1 MQYRDR
7 STAVAAPEAAEGAH
21 AAADAAHEVRDSL
34 FGSDE
39 SLPNAEASVD
49 GDIAADVNE
58 GSEWS
63 FFSLHHTSVGI
74 SFGAVA
80 FFLLALAVA
89 YGCFHTQCC
98 GIFACCNI
106 CPQRRSQA
114 QHGAVQQQAAPAI
127 QQQPAAAI
135 HQPQVMSMLPPP
147 YVPKAIEYDP
157 YTSVGP
163 SSAASVYGVSFGGD
177 DYANARGIYAP
188 PLPPAR
194 TLDQEPR
201 QPRRLAIGHGHGDG
215 GRRPRER
222 SPSNVSRVFLL
233 ARANAARYAPPGR
246 FSDVTHE

>member
-7 STAVAAPEAAEGAH
+7 QQGPTPEAAEAAH
-21 AAADAAHEVRDSL
+21 EAAAAAHEVHDSL
-34 FGSDE
+34 FGSDGT
-39 SLPNAEASVD
+39 LPHAEASID
-49 GDIAADVNE
+49 GDVATDINE

-106 CPQRRSQA
+106 CPQRRAQA
-114 QHGAVQQQAAPAI
+114 RHSAVQQQAAPI
-127 QQQPAAAI
+127 HHQQAPAI
-135 HQPQVMSMLPPP
+135 HQPQVLPMLPPP

-157 YTSVGP
+157 YTSIG
-163 SSAASVYGVSFGGD
+163 SSTATSVYGMSFGGD
-177 DYANARGIYAP
+177 EYANVTSPSAP

-194 TLDQEPR
+194 APGQEPR
-201 QPRRLAIGHGHGDG
+201 QPRRMAIGYGHDAAI
-215 GRRPRER
+215 RRPRER
-222 SPSNVSRVFLL
+222 SPTTVSRVFLL
-233 ARANAARYAPPGR
+233 ARANAARYAPPSR
-246 FSDVTHE
+246 FSDVTDE